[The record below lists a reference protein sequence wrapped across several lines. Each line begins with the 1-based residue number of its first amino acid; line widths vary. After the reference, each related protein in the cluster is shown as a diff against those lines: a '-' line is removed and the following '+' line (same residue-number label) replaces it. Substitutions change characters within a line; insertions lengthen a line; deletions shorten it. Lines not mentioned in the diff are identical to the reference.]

1 MGMKMYGAKL
11 GYDNDNNIDAATNH
25 IDADNMNSALSRYNL
40 IYLIL

>member
-1 MGMKMYGAKL
+1 VKNETDL
-11 GYDNDNNIDAATNH
+11 NVDDNNIDAATNH